1 MIVRHC
7 PLSNAI
13 DKFLTLRLSSCKRAD
28 ICKLRCILSFLRAR
42 KKACVGQIIRS
53 HYNYGEPSNTG
64 LFIPLSSNFSVF
76 FLPLAFKI
84 HPTASSEHCRR
95 ARNINETTTV
105 LLRSTNK
112 SEALKGLSLKRKN
125 QER

>member
-1 MIVRHC
+1 MLDK
-7 PLSNAI
+7 LSARTIIMVNHQI
-13 DKFLTLRLSSCKRAD
+13 RDYLFHFHLIFLFSFLT
-28 ICKLRCILSFLRAR
+28 
-42 KKACVGQIIRS
+42 
-53 HYNYGEPSNTG
+53 
-64 LFIPLSSNFSVF
+64 
-76 FLPLAFKI
+76 LAFKI